1 MLTFFLSSASSK
13 AITMPLKK
21 HDVSFEQVRRTIDR
35 YRKLNRV
42 DGGSSVPLHDFSDAQ
57 YYTEI
62 TIGTP
67 AQKFKV
73 CPDTGSS
80 NLWVPSKKCNSIA
93 CWLHT
98 RYDSSK
104 SSTYTADGR
113 EVDIQYG
120 SGSCKGFASQDEV
133 QIAGITDKMTF
144 AEMKEEGS
152 ISFIAAK
159 FDGILGLA
167 FQNISV
173 QGIPPPLQIL
183 YEHGEIEDYTVAFK
197 LGRTSGEDG
206 EMTIGGYNPD
216 AFSGEITWFNVAK
229 ELWWYFEFDDVL
241 VNDVSA
247 GVCPAGGKCAA
258 ILDTGTS
265 MLIGPVSAMD
275 VIMKNIDIDARCQN
289 LDQNPTVT
297 FVINGVKFPL
307 TPEDYVM
314 RVNAGSYDQCLPGM
328 MGADLVPF
336 FILGDTFLRKYYS
349 IYDMNYV
356 NGVANPRLGLA
367 LAKW

>member
-1 MLTFFLSSASSK
+1 MIK
-13 AITMPLKK
+13 MPLKK
-21 HDVSFEQVRRTIDR
+21 RSLSYEEVRKSIDR
-35 YRKLNRV
+35 YRKLNLV
-42 DGGSSVPLHDFSDAQ
+42 DGGSTVPIHDMSDAQ
-57 YYTEI
+57 YYAEL

-98 RYDSSK
+98 RYDSGK
-104 SSTYTADGR
+104 SSTYEADGR

-120 SGSCKGFASQDEV
+120 SGSCKGFASKDV
-133 QIAGITDKMTF
+133 VSIAGFSESMTF
-144 AEMKEEGS
+144 AEMKHEGS

-167 FQNISV
+167 FENISV
-173 QGIPPPLQIL
+173 QHIPPPLKVF
-183 YEHGEIEDYTVAFK
+183 YEHGDIEDYTVAFK
-197 LGRTSGEDG
+197 LGRTDGEDG

-216 AFSGEITWFNVAK
+216 AYSGEITWFNVAK
-229 ELWWYFEFDDVL
+229 ELWWYFEFEDVL
-241 VNDVSA
+241 VDGVSA
-247 GVCPAGGKCAA
+247 GVCPNGKCGG

-265 MLIGPVSAMD
+265 MLIGPVASMD
-275 VIMKNIDIDARCQN
+275 VIMKNIEIDARCQN
-289 LDQNPTVT
+289 LDKNPTVS
-297 FVINGVKFPL
+297 FVINGHKFDL
-307 TPEDYVM
+307 TPDDYVM
-314 RVNAGSYDQCLPGM
+314 KVGAAGSYQCMPGM

-336 FILGDTFLRKYYS
+336 FIFGDTFLRKYYS
-349 IYDMNYV
+349 IYDMNV
-356 NGVANPRLGLA
+356 KGGVPRLGLA